1 MAEEGK
7 APVEPVK
14 EQEEGEIDQNAPDF
28 SKKHP
33 LENRWTLWFDNP
45 QAKQTVNKYGKTLKA
60 IYTFDTVED
69 FWCLYNN
76 IKTPGQLQPS
86 ATFLLFKEGIEPIWE
101 DPKNT
106 NGGCWTASLNNRSPN
121 SKQQIDAW
129 WLNSVLA
136 CIGEQFS
143 EGDEVCGVAVNIRNK
158 GDRIELWTKTASNE
172 AVQTIIGRQL
182 KQFLD
187 IPESVKIGY
196 GVFSEKLTQ
205 QSKAKD
211 RYSC

>member
-1 MAEEGK
+1 MSEES
-7 APVEPVK
+7 APVV
-14 EQEEGEIDQNAPDF
+14 QEEGEVAPDF
-28 SKKHP
+28 NKKHP
-33 LENRWTLWFDNP
+33 LEHKWTLWFDNP

-101 DPKNT
+101 DPKNEH
-106 NGGCWTASLNNRSPN
+106 GGCWTASLNRGTNA
-121 SKQQIDAW
+121 KQQIDAW

-136 CIGEQFS
+136 CIGEQYTD
-143 EGDEVCGVAVNIRNK
+143 GDEVCGVAVNIRNK

-172 AVQTIIGRQL
+172 AVQTIVGRQF

-187 IPESVKIGY
+187 IPDSMKIGY
-196 GVFSEKLTQ
+196 GVFSDKLTQ
-205 QSKAKD
+205 NSKAKD